1 MFWKRNGLKNIQ
13 IFPPV
18 VSDLKNPYQLHS
30 CCPVAELNSDY
41 HSVVNRLRIH
51 PAIIRW
57 LYKGTETCCIP
68 QPADRSGSAWP
79 SGSPVRCSSSPG
91 WSGCSPEFAVGR
103 EKQKGSEEE
112 RPGAEETRLNISIDG
127 WGNGCRG
134 TANVIVY
141 SNFHSLFNYARHEPK
156 SGWLIITTHCV
167 FAGPGL

>member
-1 MFWKRNGLKNIQ
+1 MRILEVFSSSAWRNTCSGSKMAWKLSKSFR
-13 IFPPV
+13 
-18 VSDLKNPYQLHS
+18 SR
-30 CCPVAELNSDY
+30 CPVAELNSDY
-41 HSVVNRLRIH
+41 HHDWHHQCTSSLRKSIEN
-51 PAIIRW
+51 PSGIIRW
-57 LYKGTETCCIP
+57 LYEDTETCCIP

-127 WGNGCRG
+127 LGNGCRS

-141 SNFHSLFNYARHEPK
+141 SNFSLFN
-156 SGWLIITTHCV
+156 
-167 FAGPGL
+167 